1 MLTTF
6 FRRWFENAQQYLA
19 VGLFLFSSE
28 GIAESVAGQA
38 VGKAT
43 EEAKIA
49 ATVQPSD
56 YFLQILLSLIL
67 ILLII
72 FFAAWLL
79 KRYAHVNGAVN
90 GQLKVLGGLSLGQ
103 REKVVLLQVG
113 EEQIVIGVTP
123 TQITTLHTLSKPIEV
138 EEQGVASSR
147 FSARLQE
154 ALQAS
159 KAMADSKTTP
169 RDKRSTLNS

>member
-1 MLTTF
+1 MKQYYL
-6 FRRWFENAQQYLA
+6 RRWSDLLRRGGII
-19 VGLFLFSSE
+19 GLMSSPL
-28 GIAESVAGQA
+28 IVMAESSAAETAEKV
-38 VGKAT
+38 
-43 EEAKIA
+43 KIA

-72 FFAAWLL
+72 FFAAWFL

-90 GQLKVLGGLSLGQ
+90 GQLKVLGGIALGQ
-103 REKVVLLQVG
+103 REKVVLLQIG

-123 TQITTLHTLSKPIEV
+123 SQITHLYTLTEPIKI
-138 EEQGVASSR
+138 EEGDVTANR

-159 KAMADSKTTP
+159 KSK
-169 RDKRSTLNS
+169 RDKKRPSSNS

>member
-6 FRRWFENAQQYLA
+6 FRRCLKIAQQCLA
-19 VGLFLFSSE
+19 VGLILFSSE
-28 GIAESVAGQA
+28 GFAENVARQT
-38 VGKAT
+38 VGKVT
-43 EEAKIA
+43 EEAKLA

-72 FFAAWLL
+72 FFAAWFL

-113 EEQIVIGVTP
+113 KEQIVIGVTP
-123 TQITTLHTLSKPIEV
+123 AQITTLHTLSEPIDV
-138 EEQGVASSR
+138 EEEGVSSSR
-147 FSARLQE
+147 FSVRLQE

-159 KAMADSKTTP
+159 KSALH
-169 RDKRSTLNS
+169 DKRPTSDS